1 MCRMVPAIAQALAEP
16 RVPRVLLR
24 VSEAAE
30 ALACSRS
37 TVYDL
42 MKAGSLPTV
51 LIGTEK
57 RVAVAAIQS
66 WVEQGGSR
74 Q

>member
-1 MCRMVPAIAQALAEP
+1 MTLAEP

-37 TVYDL
+37 TVYEL
-42 MKAGSLPTV
+42 MKDGTLPTV

-57 RVAVAAIQS
+57 RVPVAAIQS
-66 WVEQGGSR
+66 YGSSR
-74 Q
+74 KDHHDETTGR